1 MVEYN
6 KAEVGRY
13 DEALTPVVFSAGE
26 TVANL
31 LSKANIDLTGS
42 EMIVSLRGVRQELS
56 NQAVSGETYLI
67 VDNLKN
73 GC

>member
-1 MVEYN
+1 MEFS

-13 DEALTPVVFSAGE
+13 DESLTPVVFSSGE
-26 TVANL
+26 TIANL
-31 LSKANIDLTGS
+31 LNKAGIDLSGS
-42 EMIVSLRGVRQELS
+42 EMIVSLKGIRQELS
-56 NQAVSGETYLI
+56 NAAANGETYLI